1 MKQLFVLISCIGCLA
16 AYSQQVVLKG
26 IITDGQRPVAWA
38 SLRIQPSG
46 RQQLADSLGSF
57 SFTLPVGKQILHVTA
72 EGFHHA
78 RISLNLHT
86 DTVVQV
92 NLSSNT
98 ADLEEVVVTGTM
110 KEVSKTASP
119 VPVEV
124 YTPKY
129 FQKGAPAHLFD
140 AVCMINGVKPQLNCN
155 ICNTGDIHING
166 MEGPYTQVLI
176 DGMPVVSGLATVYG
190 LMGIPI
196 SMIERVEVIKG
207 PAASLYGSEAMGGTI
222 NVITRNPAKAP
233 LLSIDMNASSYG
245 EYNVDAGLKLSS
257 RKVDALLGVNY
268 FHYGNRVDK
277 NNDGFTDV
285 TLQQRFSLF
294 NKWMF
299 KRSSRKLLQ
308 AGLRLYY
315 EDRWGGQMQWNKQW
329 RGSDSIYGES
339 IYTRRLET
347 FGTYELPLAEKV
359 YFNWSFNI
367 HDQNS
372 FYGTTPYNAI
382 QDIAFT
388 QLHWDKTISR
398 QHNLLTGLALR
409 YTYYNDNTTA
419 TLQPQNTYLPG
430 FFVQD
435 EWKMDSTN
443 TLLSGVRIDHNN
455 VHGWVVSPRLAY
467 KKSIGTQHIV
477 RASAGTGFRVVNIF
491 SEDHAA
497 LTGAREVVI
506 AEALK
511 PEQSINGVI
520 NWQMNIA
527 SNGNRTSIE
536 ASLFYSHYFNKII
549 PDYDTDP
556 NKIIYANLAGYGTGR
571 GISVNIDHAHYNG
584 IKLNAGVS
592 YMDVFQTVHNGQNE
606 KVNIRQVQAPR
617 WSGNM
622 ALTKTWVRQ
631 QLSIDITGNVYGPM
645 RLPILPNDYRPEYSP
660 WFGLFNMQCTKKWD
674 NGIELYGGI
683 KNLFDFFPDD
693 PIMRPFD
700 PFDKHA
706 ADPVANPNGY
716 TFDPSYNYAP
726 LQSRRG
732 YIGFRYTIR

>member
-1 MKQLFVLISCIGCLA
+1 MFSIMAVA
-16 AYSQQVVLKG
+16 QQAVLKG
-26 IITDGQRPVAWA
+26 HIAYGLKPVAWA

-46 RQQLADSLGSF
+46 KQLLADSNGNF
-57 SFTLPVGKQILHVTA
+57 ICTLPAGKIAVQVTA
-72 EGFHHA
+72 TGYQPA
-78 RISLNLHT
+78 RISLHLRA
-86 DTVVQV
+86 DTVIQ
-92 NLSSNT
+92 LQLQPNT
-98 ADLEEVVVTGTM
+98 AELEDVVVTGTM

-129 FQKGAPAHLFD
+129 FQKGAPAHLLD

-166 MEGPYTQVLI
+166 MEGPYTQVLV

-190 LMGIPI
+190 LMGIPV

-233 LLSIDMNASSYG
+233 LLGIDINTSSYG
-245 EYNVDAGLKLSS
+245 EYNMDAGLKLSS
-257 RKVDALLGVNY
+257 RRWDALLGINY
-268 FHYGNRVDK
+268 FHYSNRVDK

-299 KRSSRKLLQ
+299 KRDSHKLLQ

-347 FGTYELPLAEKV
+347 FGTYQLPLTEKV
-359 YFNWSFNI
+359 FFNWSFNM

-372 FYGTTPYNAI
+372 FYGTTPYNAL
-382 QDIAFT
+382 QNIAFA
-388 QLHWDKTISR
+388 QLHWDKPVGR
-398 QHNLLTGLALR
+398 GHNLLTGMAFR
-409 YTYYNDNTTA
+409 YTYYNDNTVA
-419 TLQPQNTYLPG
+419 TQQPQNTYLPG

-435 EWKMDSTN
+435 EWKIDSTN
-443 TLLSGVRIDHNN
+443 TLLTGVRIDHNN
-455 VHGWVVSPRLAY
+455 VHGWVVSPRVAY
-467 KKSIGTQHIV
+467 KKNIGGQHIL
-477 RASAGTGFRVVNIF
+477 RISAGTGFRVVNVF

-511 PEQSINGVI
+511 PEQSVNGVL
-520 NWQMNIA
+520 NWQMNFA
-527 SNGNRTSIE
+527 ANGNRGNVE
-536 ASLFYSHYFNKII
+536 VSLFYSHYFNKII

-571 GISVNIDHAHYNG
+571 GVSVNADYAHYNG
-584 IKLNAGVS
+584 IKLNAGIS
-592 YMDVFQTVHNGQNE
+592 YMDVFQTLRNQHGE

-617 WSGNM
+617 WSGNL
-622 ALTKTWVRQ
+622 ALTKTWIRQ
-631 QLSIDITGNVYGPM
+631 QLSIDLTANVYGPM
-645 RLPILPNDYRPEYSP
+645 RLPILPNDYRPDYSP
-660 WFGLFNMQCTKKWD
+660 WFGLLHLQCTKKWD
-674 NGIELYGGI
+674 NGLELYGGI
-683 KNLFDFFPDD
+683 KNLLNFFPQD

-700 PFDKHA
+700 PFDKHT
-706 ADPVANPNGY
+706 ADPVANPYGY

-726 LQSRRG
+726 LQGRRT